1 MLPQIQ
7 TTPPTSRGVCPGGAS
22 SSGASGWLDFCGFM
36 GQSSARSMQFVN
48 IFYLMKIGFFKIS
61 ANHHSPARPK

>member
-1 MLPQIQ
+1 
-7 TTPPTSRGVCPGGAS
+7 
-22 SSGASGWLDFCGFM
+22 
-36 GQSSARSMQFVN
+36 MQFVN